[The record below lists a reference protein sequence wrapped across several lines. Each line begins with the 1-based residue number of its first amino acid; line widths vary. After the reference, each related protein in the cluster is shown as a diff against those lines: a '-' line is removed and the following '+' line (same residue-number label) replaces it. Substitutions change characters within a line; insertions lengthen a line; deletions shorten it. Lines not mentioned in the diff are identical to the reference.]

1 MAHKQCPQADEVG
14 LETGVVEVVL
24 SRCEL
29 GQDCKPG
36 LEHDCPWAWKGSVRR
51 NRAVNA
57 MFKEWAEKKYAPQ
70 PIGFVG

>member
-1 MAHKQCPQADEVG
+1 MAHKQCEHTELSG

-24 SRCEL
+24 GRCEI
-29 GQDCKPG
+29 GQDCPG
-36 LEHDCPWAWKGSVRR
+36 LAAGCPYAWKGSVRR

-57 MFKEWAEKKYAPQ
+57 MFTEWAEKKYAPQ